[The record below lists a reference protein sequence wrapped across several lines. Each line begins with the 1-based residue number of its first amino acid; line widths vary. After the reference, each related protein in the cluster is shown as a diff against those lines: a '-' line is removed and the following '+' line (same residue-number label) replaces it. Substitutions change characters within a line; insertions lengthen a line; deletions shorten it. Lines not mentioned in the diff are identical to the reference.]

1 MYPNHQCHASQNRPF
16 GRNTYLFVYTYDLL
30 CMRFITVIHL
40 LLHIYGH
47 VYMIFLHWLS
57 LFTLSVVFLFAI
69 HSN

>member
-1 MYPNHQCHASQNRPF
+1 
-16 GRNTYLFVYTYDLL
+16 
-30 CMRFITVIHL
+30 MRFITVIHL